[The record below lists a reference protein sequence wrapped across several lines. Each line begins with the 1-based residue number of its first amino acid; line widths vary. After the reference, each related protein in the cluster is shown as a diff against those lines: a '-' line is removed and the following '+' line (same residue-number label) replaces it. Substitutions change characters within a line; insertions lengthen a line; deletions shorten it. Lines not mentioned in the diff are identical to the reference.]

1 MSCRGLSH
9 SALLSFPSCGQ
20 WGRRLW
26 GGGFG
31 FFVGLRWEP
40 PPRTW
45 RSLSVGLGGAGPL
58 ILAAVPQF
66 LFQVL
71 TFMIHVV
78 SSVFCGH
85 LGKLELASVTL
96 SVAVSIAGPVL
107 GMLSLPRTPPSWR
120 HSMRADSC
128 IHSWAWG
135 GLAQWHIVGVWG
147 KKGVSGS
154 AAHQGC
160 CWVAS
165 PDTGCP
171 PGFPFFNPPPL
182 TSPMFSPVSGSSSS
196 MSVEFPLDWAC
207 PRRVTP

>member
-1 MSCRGLSH
+1 M
-9 SALLSFPSCGQ
+9 
-20 WGRRLW
+20 
-26 GGGFG
+26 
-31 FFVGLRWEP
+31 
-40 PPRTW
+40 
-45 RSLSVGLGGAGPL
+45 GLGGAGPL

-96 SVAVSIAGPVL
+96 SVAVSIARPVL
-107 GMLSLPRTPPSWR
+107 GMLSLPRTPPSRR

-128 IHSWAWG
+128 IHSWAWGGG

-154 AAHQGC
+154 AAHQGS

-165 PDTGCP
+165 PRHRVPPWVPLLHPPTLDKPRVLSRVRLQFVNVCGVSIGLGLSSACDTLMSQVGGP
-171 PGFPFFNPPPL
+171 PGAGQKG
-182 TSPMFSPVSGSSSS
+182 TH
-196 MSVEFPLDWAC
+196 
-207 PRRVTP
+207 

>member
-1 MSCRGLSH
+1 M
-9 SALLSFPSCGQ
+9 
-20 WGRRLW
+20 
-26 GGGFG
+26 
-31 FFVGLRWEP
+31 
-40 PPRTW
+40 
-45 RSLSVGLGGAGPL
+45 GLGGAGPL

-107 GMLSLPRTPPSWR
+107 GMLSLPRTPPSRR

-135 GLAQWHIVGVWG
+135 GG
-147 KKGVSGS
+147 
-154 AAHQGC
+154 
-160 CWVAS
+160 
-165 PDTGCP
+165 
-171 PGFPFFNPPPL
+171 
-182 TSPMFSPVSGSSSS
+182 
-196 MSVEFPLDWAC
+196 AC
-207 PRRVTP
+207 PMAHSRCLGQEGGLWLSRTSGLLLGGLPQTQGAPLGSPSSPPHP